1 MAATMQTDLKKA
13 MEKALGRQEE
23 GMTTTQKV
31 AYWLVKENV
40 ASQKFSSLMNLLS
53 DTLSTR

>member
-23 GMTTTQKV
+23 GITTTQKV
-31 AYWLVKENV
+31 AYWLHKNSVH
-40 ASQKFSSLMNLLS
+40 
-53 DTLSTR
+53 